1 MSGSRD
7 VGTTTG
13 EPKVLTQLYETLV
26 LLDNDVVRKDW
37 KQAKAIVTDT
47 ITKYQGDL
55 KACRRW
61 DERRLAYPI
70 NRKKRATF
78 FISYFEMDG
87 EQIPGFL
94 RDLELNERVLRSLMV
109 RVDAMPEE
117 ELELAAAEDGKDF
130 EVPTP
135 PEDDA
140 IEIPED
146 ELEDGEDGDD
156 DDSGDGPDDDD
167 SDSKRETARAGSKTD
182 DNA

>member
-1 MSGSRD
+1 
-7 VGTTTG
+7 
-13 EPKVLTQLYETLV
+13 LTQLYETLV

-47 ITKYQGDL
+47 IAKYEGDL

-70 NRKKRATF
+70 NRKKRATY

-87 EQIPGFL
+87 GQIPGFL

-109 RVDAMPEE
+109 RVDEMPEDE
-117 ELELAAAEDGKDF
+117 VELAAAEDGKDF

-146 ELEDGEDGDD
+146 ELEEGEDD
-156 DDSGDGPDDDD
+156 DDTGDGPDDDGD
-167 SDSKRETARAGSKTD
+167 SRRSTARAGSKSD
-182 DNA
+182 DND

>member
-1 MSGSRD
+1 M
-7 VGTTTG
+7 
-13 EPKVLTQLYETLV
+13 TQLYETLV

-47 ITKYQGDL
+47 IAKYEGDL

-70 NRKKRATF
+70 NRKKRATY
-78 FISYFEMDG
+78 FISFFEMDSA
-87 EQIPGFL
+87 QIPGFL

-109 RVDAMPEE
+109 RVDGMPDE
-117 ELELAAAEDGKDF
+117 ELELAAAEDGTDF

-146 ELEDGEDGDD
+146 DDEDGEDGDD
-156 DDSGDGPDDDD
+156 SGDGSDDDGD
-167 SDSKRETARAGSKTD
+167 SRRDHARAGARDD
-182 DNA
+182 DNAASNA